1 LKNTQMFQRCY
12 CCC

>member
-12 CCC
+12 CWC